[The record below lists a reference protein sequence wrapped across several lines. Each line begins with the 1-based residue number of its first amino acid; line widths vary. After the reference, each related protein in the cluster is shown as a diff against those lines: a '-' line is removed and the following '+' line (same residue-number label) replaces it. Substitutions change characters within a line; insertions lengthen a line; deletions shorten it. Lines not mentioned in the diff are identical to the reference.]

1 MNHKRSIAFVTIHPG
16 VIEAYR
22 AFGVIKSA
30 ESQGLADIMPIDL
43 RDFAADKHG
52 SVDDSPYGGGDGMI
66 MRPDC
71 LGEALDFIREKKL
84 SGEKP
89 IVIYT
94 SPAGRPWNQ
103 NAAQKLA
110 NLPSPLV
117 FICGRFGGID
127 QRFIDQCVDEQFS
140 IGDVVLAGGELPA
153 LMMSESILRL
163 VPGVLGHDQS
173 ADDDSFGVGMEGRLE
188 YPSYTR
194 PPDWRGH
201 KVPDVLLSGNHE
213 AIQKWRRNE
222 SIVITRKLRPDLIR
236 SDD

>member
-1 MNHKRSIAFVTIHPG
+1 MNHKRIIAFVTIHPG
-16 VIEAYR
+16 FIESYR
-22 AFGVIKSA
+22 EFGVVKSA
-30 ESQGLADIMPIDL
+30 ESLGLADILPINL
-43 RDFAADKHG
+43 RDFAVDKYG
-52 SVDDSPYGGGDGMI
+52 SVDDAPYGGGDGMI

-103 NAAQKLA
+103 SAAVRLA
-110 NLPSPLV
+110 NLRSPLV
-117 FICGRFGGID
+117 FICGRFGGVD

-153 LMMSESILRL
+153 LMMSESVLRL
-163 VPGVLGHDQS
+163 VPGVLGHQES
-173 ADDDSFGVGMEGRLE
+173 AINDSFGPGMNGRLE

-194 PPDWRGH
+194 PSDWCGH

-213 AIQKWRRNE
+213 AIQKWRKNQ
-222 SIVITRKLRPDLIR
+222 SILITKNLRPDLITGE
-236 SDD
+236 D

>member
-1 MNHKRSIAFVTIHPG
+1 
-16 VIEAYR
+16 
-22 AFGVIKSA
+22 
-30 ESQGLADIMPIDL
+30 
-43 RDFAADKHG
+43 
-52 SVDDSPYGGGDGMI
+52 
-66 MRPDC
+66 
-71 LGEALDFIREKKL
+71 
-84 SGEKP
+84 
-89 IVIYT
+89 
-94 SPAGRPWNQ
+94 
-103 NAAQKLA
+103 
-110 NLPSPLV
+110 
-117 FICGRFGGID
+117 
-127 QRFIDQCVDEQFS
+127 
-140 IGDVVLAGGELPA
+140 VLAGGELPA

>member
-1 MNHKRSIAFVTIHPG
+1 MNHKRIIAFVTIHPG
-16 VIEAYR
+16 VIESYR

-30 ESQGLADIMPIDL
+30 ESQGLADILPIDL

-71 LGEALDFIREKKL
+71 LGDALDFIRQKKL

-94 SPAGRPWNQ
+94 SPAGRPWSQ
-103 NAAQKLA
+103 TTAQKLA
-110 NLPSPLV
+110 VSRSPLV
-117 FICGRFGGID
+117 FICGRFGGVD
-127 QRFIDQCVDEQFS
+127 QRFIEQCVDEQFS
-140 IGDVVLAGGELPA
+140 VGDVILAGGELPA
-153 LMMSESILRL
+153 LIMSESILRL
-163 VPGVLGHDQS
+163 VPGVLGHAQS
-173 ADDDSFGVGMEGRLE
+173 AKDDSFGPGMDGRLE

-194 PPDWRGH
+194 PPDWRGQ

-213 AIQKWRRNE
+213 AIQKWRKNQ
-222 SIVITRKLRPDLIR
+222 SILITKKLRPDLI
-236 SDD
+236 SGED

>member
-1 MNHKRSIAFVTIHPG
+1 MNPKRIIAFVTIHPG
-16 VIEAYR
+16 VIESYR
-22 AFGVIKSA
+22 EFGVIKSA
-30 ESQGLADIMPIDL
+30 ESQGFADVLSIDL

-52 SVDDSPYGGGDGMI
+52 SVDDAPYGGGDGMI

-71 LGEALDFIREKKL
+71 LGEALDFIHQKKL

-94 SPAGRPWNQ
+94 SPAGRPWTQ
-103 NAAQKLA
+103 TAAQNLA
-110 NLPSPLV
+110 VSRSPLV
-117 FICGRFGGID
+117 FICGRFGGVD
-127 QRFIDQCVDEQFS
+127 QRFIDQCVDQQFS

-173 ADDDSFGVGMEGRLE
+173 ANDDSFGPGMAGRLE

-194 PPDWRGH
+194 PSDWRGQ
-201 KVPDVLLSGNHE
+201 KVPEVLLSGNHE
-213 AIQKWRRNE
+213 AIRNWRKNQ
-222 SIVITRKLRPDLIR
+222 SILITKKMRPDLITGE
-236 SDD
+236 D